1 MEVSIAYTHSQSF
14 PLHHYEVAE
23 PESDEED
30 FTGDDYRDGD
40 SDYDVENDN
49 DAQNYGEKH
58 SRNLM
63 KSSFG

>member
-1 MEVSIAYTHSQSF
+1 M
-14 PLHHYEVAE
+14 AE

-30 FTGDDYRDGD
+30 FTGDDNRDGD
-40 SDYDVENDN
+40 SDYDVEDDSDALND
-49 DAQNYGEKH
+49 GEKR